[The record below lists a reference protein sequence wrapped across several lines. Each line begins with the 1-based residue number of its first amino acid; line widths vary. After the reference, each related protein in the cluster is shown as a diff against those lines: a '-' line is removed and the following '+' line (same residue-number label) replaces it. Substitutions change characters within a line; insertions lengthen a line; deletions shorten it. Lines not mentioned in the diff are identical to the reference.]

1 MNRQGSMSNRNSA
14 APCIDIRRERRR
26 WVCSSSFALA
36 AALACAPRAGSPETR
51 PRRPEPPSSLPEG
64 APQAS
69 PPPPSPP
76 PEPGVTASAPPQEE
90 HSDESHEHG
99 GPRSSAAPPPAETMA
114 QLEADERAAYD
125 RAKPVF
131 AAHCARCHTEG
142 APKASESARRHFD
155 MDVYPFGGH
164 HAAEMSKSLRRVLG
178 ATGGKPTMPRDD
190 PGAVRGAELE
200 LVLALADA
208 FDRAHRSEPLHAP
221 DGHQH

>member
-1 MNRQGSMSNRNSA
+1 MNRLGSVSGDKPA
-14 APCIDIRRERRR
+14 APCVAIWHERL
-26 WVCSSSFALA
+26 WAWSSSFALA
-36 AALACAPRAGSPETR
+36 AALGCAPRAHSPETR
-51 PRRPEPPSSLPEG
+51 PLPSEPPSSLPEG

-76 PEPGVTASAPPQEE
+76 PEPRVTASAPPQEE

-99 GPRSSAAPPPAETMA
+99 EPRSSAPRTPAETMA
-114 QLEADERAAYD
+114 QLESDERAAYE

-131 AAHCARCHTEG
+131 AAHCARCHTDG
-142 APKASESARRHFD
+142 GPKASKSARGHFD

-164 HAAEMSKSLRRVLG
+164 HAAEMSKYLRRVLG

-190 PGAVRGAELE
+190 PGAVRGKELE
-200 LVLALADA
+200 LVLALTDA
-208 FDRAHRSEPLHAP
+208 FDRAHRSEPLHTS